1 MRSARPATCSTVLM
15 FLGAAFLSAC
25 TSDRAPSSEA
35 AQASAPAD
43 EHAKSDR
50 AQEAAAAPKAKS
62 TLVDGRAEEKSVD
75 APASPRP
82 QAANEGF
89 TGEGKGLGGGGL
101 SPRGDSAAGVGQGY
115 GSGRREVGGLGPAAK
130 KPSPTRSLPG
140 VAAPTE
146 AYDPAAPPPA
156 AAMPRAPEPD
166 PLVEQAIDPNGRFAT
181 TYRPGGGHLAAFES
195 AVARGLLP
203 AGEREIVSDLGARYP
218 LAIDAP
224 SEGALGFAAHFERA
238 KLQPSGGKLHL
249 RLGLRSSSKPASE
262 RPRLS
267 VALVLDV
274 SGSMR
279 GELIQSARKAAIDLV
294 DKLAPTD
301 DFSLVTFSSGAQTLV
316 PMGAIGP
323 RRDQVKATIAAI
335 QEGGGTNI
343 GEGLRLGYAEL
354 SKPQLED
361 NVRVTLLLSDGRAND
376 GITDRGRLAG
386 LALEAFQSG
395 IQTSALGLGTD
406 YDGPLMSQIANDGA
420 GGYYYLRDPQQIA
433 PALATELDKRLD
445 PVATA
450 VEVRL
455 RLKPG
460 VEVLNVY
467 GSRRLSE
474 AEAQRVR
481 AIEVASDKQTE
492 KRDGI
497 KANRQ
502 EDVEGGMRFLIPAFA
517 RDDSHAILLEL
528 RLPAGIGPKDVA
540 LVELKYKDR
549 LTKKNVAEE
558 IPLRL
563 EYANSDAESAKTIDP
578 SVARTVQGFAAGE
591 ALMKASRLVALGRN
605 REAIDLLGEREGLL
619 HHAAATLG
627 EPLFVQDAQR
637 LARLRTHA
645 LGGGS
650 FGDPLVLAMVM
661 ETAGNVHLR

>member
-1 MRSARPATCSTVLM
+1 MRTARPATCSTVSM
-15 FLGAAFLSAC
+15 FLGAALLSAC

-35 AQASAPAD
+35 AATDARAD
-43 EHAKSDR
+43 RPTKAAEERESNPSPSP
-50 AQEAAAAPKAKS
+50 EAAVRDESPK
-62 TLVDGRAEEKSVD
+62 EKSAL

-89 TGEGKGLGGGGL
+89 AGDGKGLGAGGVAPPAGL
-101 SPRGDSAAGVGQGY
+101 GAGQGY
-115 GSGRREVGGLGPAAK
+115 GSGRREVGGLGPAVK
-130 KPSPTRSLPG
+130 KASPARSLPG
-140 VAAPTE
+140 DAAPTE
-146 AYDPAAPPPA
+146 AYDSAAPPPA

-218 LAIDAP
+218 LTIDAP

-455 RLKPG
+455 RVKPG

-563 EYANSDAESAKTIDP
+563 EYANSDAESAKSIDP

-645 LGGGS
+645 LGGGA
-650 FGDPLVLAMVM
+650 FGDALVLAMVM

>member
-1 MRSARPATCSTVLM
+1 MRTARPATCSTVLM
-15 FLGAAFLSAC
+15 FLGAALVGAC

-35 AQASAPAD
+35 QATDAQGDRPAKVTEARD
-43 EHAKSDR
+43 PAAAIED
-50 AQEAAAAPKAKS
+50 EAAAGDGVAKRKA
-62 TLVDGRAEEKSVD
+62 AN
-75 APASPRP
+75 APASPQP
-82 QAANEGF
+82 LAANEEVAQ
-89 TGEGKGLGGGGL
+89 EGKGIAGGGA
-101 SPRGDSAAGVGQGY
+101 PRAQGGMGVGQGY
-115 GSGRREVGGLGPAAK
+115 GSGRREVGSLGPAAR
-130 KPSPTRSLPG
+130 KPSTKRGSPG
-140 VAAPTE
+140 DSSPAE
-146 AYDPAAPPPA
+146 LGFDPAAPAPPTQP
-156 AAMPRAPEPD
+156 PRAAEPD

-218 LAIDAP
+218 LTIDAP
-224 SEGALGFAAHFERA
+224 TEGALGFAAHFERA

-249 RLGLRSSSKPASE
+249 RLGLRSSSKPATE

-301 DFSLVTFSSGAQTLV
+301 DFSLVTFSSGAQTVV

-455 RLKPG
+455 RVKPG
-460 VEVLNVY
+460 IEVLNVY

-474 AEAQRVR
+474 VEAQRVR

-619 HHAAATLG
+619 HHAASTLG

-645 LGGGS
+645 LGGGA
-650 FGDPLVLAMVM
+650 FGDALVLAMVM